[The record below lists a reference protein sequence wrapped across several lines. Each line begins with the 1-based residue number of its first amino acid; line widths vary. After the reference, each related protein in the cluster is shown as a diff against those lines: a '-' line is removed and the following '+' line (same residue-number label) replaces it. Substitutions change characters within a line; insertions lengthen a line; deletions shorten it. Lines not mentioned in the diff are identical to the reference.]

1 MGLRFR
7 GSYDTIQILLAAY
20 AGKCVLREAI
30 SLRSPD
36 FLCQAALIH
45 MALRWG
51 PCVNSLMFQ
60 LEGPADSYSV
70 THGSLSLMKQLN
82 HHVALSAASPE
93 IFPPTP

>member
-20 AGKCVLREAI
+20 AGKCVLCEAI

-36 FLCQAALIH
+36 FPCQAALIH

-60 LEGPADSYSV
+60 LEGPADPHSV
-70 THGSLSLMKQLN
+70 TQGSLSLMK
-82 HHVALSAASPE
+82 
-93 IFPPTP
+93 